1 MPLDTIADLPIALL
15 DILPNPVLVKDEET
29 RYVWVNRAFEDL
41 FDVRRDDLIGQLDK
55 DMFKDRQVAQCNGGD
70 LRVLE
75 SGIVDEA
82 YETVYKDNKFPRVT
96 ITRKSRLTVNGTR
109 FLVGVMHDIT
119 DITEANRALEDS
131 KAMLE
136 EQSLKLAEMAYT
148 DPLTGVL
155 NRRRLAELAEMVF
168 GTHRNHGGA
177 LVCDLDHF
185 KRVND
190 AYGHDAGDA
199 ALLHFVGIA
208 QAALRE
214 GDLIAR
220 TGGEEF
226 ACLLPG
232 TNAEESFAIAE
243 RMRAALEISPFT
255 FGENS
260 IPLTVSIGVTQLNG
274 GPFELDSLLSRADKC
289 LYRAKN
295 EGRNRTI
302 MAE

>member
-1 MPLDTIADLPIALL
+1 MPFEENSELPIAIL
-15 DILPNPVLVKDEET
+15 DILPNPVLVKDAET
-29 RYVWVNRAFEDL
+29 RYVWVNSAFEDL
-41 FDVRRDDLIGQLDK
+41 FNVRRADLIGQLDK

-75 SGIVDEA
+75 SGNVDEA
-82 YETVYKDNKFPRVT
+82 YETVYKDNKHPRVT
-96 ITRKSRLTVNGTR
+96 ITRKSRLTVDGTH

-131 KAMLE
+131 KTQLE
-136 EQSLKLAEMAYT
+136 EQSIRLAEMAYT

-177 LVCDLDHF
+177 IVCDLDHF

-199 ALLHFVGIA
+199 ALLHFVDIA
-208 QAALRE
+208 QTALRE

-255 FGENS
+255 FGGHS
-260 IPLTVSIGVTQLNG
+260 IPLTVSLGATQLNG
-274 GPFELDSLLSRADKC
+274 GPFQLDALLSRADKC

-302 MAE
+302 MAV